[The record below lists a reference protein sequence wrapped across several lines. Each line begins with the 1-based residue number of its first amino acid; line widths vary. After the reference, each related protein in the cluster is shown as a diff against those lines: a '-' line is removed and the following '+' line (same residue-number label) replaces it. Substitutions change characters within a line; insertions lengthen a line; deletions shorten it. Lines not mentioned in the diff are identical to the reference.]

1 MSPHYNEPDRHRL
14 AVPIPI
20 PYNVRNGPKQTG
32 RQQVMDI
39 GISTFLTD
47 YSVDVAVVARRA
59 EELGFASLWV
69 PEHSILPVNS
79 GTPWPGSADGKIPKV
94 YADIVDPFVA
104 LGRASAVT
112 TTLKLGTGICLV
124 PERNPLLLAKEVAT
138 IDMYSKGRFQF
149 GIGAGW
155 LREET
160 DIMGGVFAHRWA
172 QTREAIL
179 AMKQLWTTVESEY
192 HGKYYDFPPV
202 YSFPGPAQKP
212 HPPVLLGGM
221 AKNVLRRVA
230 RWGDGWMPN
239 RVTPDQI
246 REGRAMLDT
255 LAAEYERDASAL
267 TISVYGQPPDLDLI
281 KEFHDAGADRVVVR
295 PNPANTEQEMND
307 ELERLAGAVFK

>member
-1 MSPHYNEPDRHRL
+1 
-14 AVPIPI
+14 
-20 PYNVRNGPKQTG
+20 
-32 RQQVMDI
+32 MDI

-160 DIMGGVFAHRWA
+160 DIMGGDFAHRWA

-202 YSFPGPAQKP
+202 YSFPGPAQRP

-221 AKNVLRRVA
+221 AKNVFKRVVEY
-230 RWGDGWMPN
+230 GDGWMPN
-239 RVTPDQI
+239 RVTPEDVKK
-246 REGRAMLDT
+246 GRAKLDELADAAGRDPRSIQIMVFGQQADRDLLKT
-255 LAAEYERDASAL
+255 LE
-267 TISVYGQPPDLDLI
+267 
-281 KEFHDAGADRVVVR
+281 DAGADSVAVR
-295 PNPANTEQEMND
+295 
-307 ELERLAGAVFK
+307 LETASEEEALNSLEKMAEAVF

>member
-1 MSPHYNEPDRHRL
+1 
-14 AVPIPI
+14 
-20 PYNVRNGPKQTG
+20 
-32 RQQVMDI
+32 MDI

-160 DIMGGVFAHRWA
+160 DIMGGDFAHRWA

-221 AKNVLRRVA
+221 AKNVFKRVVEY
-230 RWGDGWMPN
+230 GDGWMPI
-239 RVTPDQI
+239 RVTPEDVKK
-246 REGRAMLDT
+246 GRAKLDELANAAGRDPRSIQIMVFHQQADRDLLKT
-255 LAAEYERDASAL
+255 LEE
-267 TISVYGQPPDLDLI
+267 
-281 KEFHDAGADRVVVR
+281 AGADSVTVR
-295 PNPANTEQEMND
+295 
-307 ELERLAGAVFK
+307 LETASEEEALNSLEKMAEAVF

>member
-1 MSPHYNEPDRHRL
+1 
-14 AVPIPI
+14 
-20 PYNVRNGPKQTG
+20 
-32 RQQVMDI
+32 MDI

-160 DIMGGVFAHRWA
+160 DIMGGDFAHRWA

-202 YSFPGPAQKP
+202 YSFPGPAQRP

-221 AKNVLRRVA
+221 AKNVFKRVVEY
-230 RWGDGWMPN
+230 GDGWMPI
-239 RVTPDQI
+239 RVTPEDVKK
-246 REGRAMLDT
+246 GRAKLDELANAAGRDPRSIQIMVFHQQADRDLLKT
-255 LAAEYERDASAL
+255 LEE
-267 TISVYGQPPDLDLI
+267 
-281 KEFHDAGADRVVVR
+281 AGADSVAVR
-295 PNPANTEQEMND
+295 LETASED
-307 ELERLAGAVFK
+307 EALNSLEKMAKAVF

>member
-1 MSPHYNEPDRHRL
+1 ME
-14 AVPIPI
+14 V
-20 PYNVRNGPKQTG
+20 
-32 RQQVMDI
+32 
-39 GISTFLTD
+39 GISSFLTD
-47 YSVDVAVVARRA
+47 YSVDIAVVAKRA
-59 EELGFASLWV
+59 EELGFSTLWV
-69 PEHSILPVNS
+69 PEHSILPVNTDS
-79 GTPWPGSADGKIPKV
+79 PWPGSADGKIPKV

-124 PERNPLLLAKEVAT
+124 PERNPLILAKEVAT

-160 DIMGGVFAHRWA
+160 DIMGGDFSHRWA

-202 YSFPGPAQKP
+202 YSFPMPTQRP

-221 AKNVLRRVA
+221 AKNVFKRIVDY
-230 RWGDGWMPN
+230 GDGWMPN
-239 RVTPDQI
+239 RVTPEDVKK
-246 REGRAMLDT
+246 GRAQLDE
-255 LAAEYERDASAL
+255 LADAAGRDPNS
-267 TISVYGQPPDLDLI
+267 IQIMVFGQQADPDLL
-281 KEFHDAGADRVVVR
+281 KALEEAGADSVAVR
-295 PNPANTEQEMND
+295 LETGPEEEAIANMEKMAE
-307 ELERLAGAVFK
+307 AVL

>member
-1 MSPHYNEPDRHRL
+1 
-14 AVPIPI
+14 
-20 PYNVRNGPKQTG
+20 
-32 RQQVMDI
+32 MDI

-160 DIMGGVFAHRWA
+160 DIMGGDFAHRWA

-221 AKNVLRRVA
+221 AKNVFKRVVEY
-230 RWGDGWMPN
+230 GDGWMPN
-239 RVTPDQI
+239 RVTPEDVKK
-246 REGRAMLDT
+246 GRAKLDELADAAGRDPKSIQIMVFGQQADRDLLKT
-255 LAAEYERDASAL
+255 LEE
-267 TISVYGQPPDLDLI
+267 
-281 KEFHDAGADRVVVR
+281 AGADSVAVR
-295 PNPANTEQEMND
+295 LETASED
-307 ELERLAGAVFK
+307 EALNSLEKMAEAVF

>member
-1 MSPHYNEPDRHRL
+1 
-14 AVPIPI
+14 
-20 PYNVRNGPKQTG
+20 
-32 RQQVMDI
+32 MDI

-160 DIMGGVFAHRWA
+160 DIMGGDFAHRWA

-212 HPPVLLGGM
+212 HAPVLLGGM
-221 AKNVLRRVA
+221 AKNVFKRVVEY
-230 RWGDGWMPN
+230 GDGWMPI
-239 RVTPDQI
+239 RVTPEDVKK
-246 REGRAMLDT
+246 GRAKLDELADAAGRDPRSIQIMVFGQQADRDLLKT
-255 LAAEYERDASAL
+255 LEE
-267 TISVYGQPPDLDLI
+267 
-281 KEFHDAGADRVVVR
+281 AGADSVAVR
-295 PNPANTEQEMND
+295 LETATEEEALNS
-307 ELERLAGAVFK
+307 LEKMAEAVF

>member
-1 MSPHYNEPDRHRL
+1 ME
-14 AVPIPI
+14 
-20 PYNVRNGPKQTG
+20 
-32 RQQVMDI
+32 I
-39 GISTFLTD
+39 GISSFLTD
-47 YSVDVAVVARRA
+47 YSVDIAVVAKRA
-59 EELGFASLWV
+59 EELGFSTLWV
-69 PEHSILPVNS
+69 PEHSILPVNTNS
-79 GTPWPGSADGKIPKV
+79 PWPGSADGKIPKV

-124 PERNPLLLAKEVAT
+124 PERNPLILAKEVAT

-160 DIMGGVFAHRWA
+160 DIMGGDFAHRWA

-202 YSFPGPAQKP
+202 YSFPMPTQRP

-221 AKNVLRRVA
+221 AKNVFQRIVEY
-230 RWGDGWMPN
+230 GDGWMPN
-239 RVTPDQI
+239 RVTPDDI
-246 REGRAMLDT
+246 RKGRAVLDE
-255 LAAEYERDASAL
+255 LAEAAGRDPKSIQIMVFGQNADRDHLNAL
-267 TISVYGQPPDLDLI
+267 
-281 KEFHDAGADRVVVR
+281 EEAGADSVALR
-295 PNPANTEQEMND
+295 
-307 ELERLAGAVFK
+307 LETGPEEEALNNMEKMAEAVF